1 MELITIDALPSQ
13 KFTVTLGG
21 NNYEIKIYSIDDHMS
36 YDLSANS
43 VQIITGFKMVNDIP
57 LLVYPHQELNGNI
70 LLQVSEDQIPDYK
83 KFGLSQFLYY
93 LTEDETTAYRLAAG
107 L

>member
-13 KFTVTLGG
+13 SFTVTLGG
-21 NNYEIKIYSIDDHMS
+21 NNYEIKIYSIDGHMS